1 MGVSVRLP
9 GYLQQFAGGDEQI
22 KADGETVREVL
33 ESVRRRRPGIT
44 ARVLTEQ
51 GEIRQHINVFV
62 GERNCRFEQG
72 LDTRVADGEEILVL
86 AAVSGG

>member
-1 MGVSVRLP
+1 MAVHVRLP
-9 GYLQQFAGGDEQI
+9 GYLQQFAGGSEQVE
-22 KADGETVREVL
+22 ADSGTVREVL
-33 ESVRRRRPGIT
+33 ESVSRRHPGIT
-44 ARVLTEQ
+44 SRVLTEQ

-72 LDTRVADGEEILVL
+72 LDTAVPDGAEVLVL